1 MQNICNLYINYKM
14 KVVGISI
21 GLALNIFFTLQLKNR
36 MVRLEVDNLIIK
48 DHLQKL
54 NMNNKKN

>member
-1 MQNICNLYINYKM
+1 M

-21 GLALNIFFTLQLKNR
+21 GLALNIFFNLQLKNR

-48 DHLQKL
+48 DHLQNL

>member
-1 MQNICNLYINYKM
+1 M
-14 KVVGISI
+14 KELGISI

-48 DHLQKL
+48 DHLQSLSNSKS
-54 NMNNKKN
+54 KKN

>member
-1 MQNICNLYINYKM
+1 M

-48 DHLQKL
+48 DHLQNL

>member
-1 MQNICNLYINYKM
+1 M

-21 GLALNIFFTLQLKNR
+21 GLALNIFFTLSVKNR

>member
-1 MQNICNLYINYKM
+1 M

-21 GLALNIFFTLQLKNR
+21 GIALNIFFTLQLKNR
-36 MVRLEVDNLIIK
+36 ITRLEVDNLIIK

-54 NMNNKKN
+54 NMNSNKKN